1 MADYYVQGYRPPAGV
16 KDKQGVML
24 WQKTIGVK
32 ADGVW
37 GAQSQKAYENYV
49 KKMAKG
55 GIMGFVSGITSV
67 MKAATTQ
74 GDKPRAVGRFKV
86 PDAFRTTQAVKNFQ
100 KKNGLQADGIWGAQT
115 DRAYRE
121 MKQNPFA
128 AIGLA
133 ANTITSA
140 ITQMEKERQTKARAV
155 RGYSLPKAGM
165 SVWEVKQFQSQNG
178 LKADGIWGRDTQAK
192 WEARQGGVSRTIGKI
207 IDGGLKAAT
216 QTARTVKGYTLPR
229 VGMTTAEVKAFQ
241 RAQGLEADGIWGKRT
256 QAAWDRLGGIQ
267 KASVLVGASSMHVRT
282 QKNGQR
288 KQSPPMT
295 AAPLSGTLG
304 AAMKKGGQNNPLLQ
318 TKQQSAYN
326 RYTGPLGTTQTPAS
340 VFGTNDIAKRTDYYN
355 QGASVQAQNKRN
367 QFWNSI
373 GQALTDKHTVDTKA
387 LREQLEKT
395 AQKVG
400 TNEQV
405 QHMQDVKNWAVG
417 GMNGPAPQQ
426 KDNNPHVLQ
435 PKGNDSYGSMFT
447 NIDKGMDFSGQT
459 QEQKNE
465 TFLEFLENGAPK
477 VLQQVEERM
486 AEKQEKEEARKK
498 QQEAGEARTT
508 WQEYL
513 TEHAITMEKDQDE
526 QNLEALA
533 LTYLMYYQGN
543 SNAYENM
550 KRNLQSGYRIWQLDF
565 LTGEPKEGVK
575 APFGY
580 DAKGNQ
586 IANAQL
592 SGVELKQANM
602 YMLQMYR
609 AFGVDTPTDRTYME
623 NVAQQMSDS
632 FDSMFTRGTNLTNFF
647 NAKGLRLNRVDPNS
661 PYEEAENIRWNP
673 QAYRSALDEAIARAK
688 AKGNLT
694 EEQKRIIRAMELGIE
709 PENIVWT
716 GTMVVD
722 KSEVR
727 WSKAGAEKVA
737 YSYGDVLYAFGV
749 IDKATAQACEGVGNM
764 RRSEAAKKDNIT
776 GNMFVDEIVSRYLPK
791 LPKMGID
798 ILLDHTIGADWM
810 LGDTG
815 KLMNSLSDILGE
827 KAVDAIKNDVRY
839 KEMDDEEKQNAL
851 RKILDTI
858 DLYDKIN

>member
-1 MADYYVQGYRPPAGV
+1 MANYFVKGYKPPAGV
-16 KDKQGVML
+16 KDKRGVML

-49 KKMAKG
+49 RKMAKG
-55 GIMGFVSGITSV
+55 GLKGIVSGVTNVI
-67 MKAATTQ
+67 KTTAQ

-86 PDAFRTTQAVKNFQ
+86 PDAFQTTQAVKNFQ

-121 MKQNPFA
+121 MKQDPFA

-133 ANTITSA
+133 AHSINSA
-140 ITQMEKERQTKARAV
+140 ITQIEKEKQTKARAV

-178 LKADGIWGRDTQAK
+178 LKADGVWGRDTQAK
-192 WEARQGGVSRTIGKI
+192 WEARQGGVFGTIGKI
-207 IDGGLKAAT
+207 IDSGLKAAT

-229 VGMTTAEVKAFQ
+229 IGMTTAEVKAFQ

-256 QAAWDRLGGIQ
+256 QAAWDRLRGLQ
-267 KASVLVGASSMHVRT
+267 KASVLIGGSRVNVQT
-282 QKNGQR
+282 QKNAQQT
-288 KQSPPMT
+288 QSPPVT

-304 AAMKKGGQNNPLLQ
+304 TAMKKGGQSNPLLQ
-318 TKQQSAYN
+318 TKQQPAYN
-326 RYTGPLGTTQTPAS
+326 GYTGPLGTTQTPAGF
-340 VFGTNDIAKRTDYYN
+340 FGTNDIAARTNYYN

-367 QFWNSI
+367 QFWNSV
-373 GQALTDKHTVDTKA
+373 GQALTNKHTVDTKA
-387 LREQLEKT
+387 LTEQLEQA

-400 TNEQV
+400 TNEQN
-405 QHMQDVKNWAVG
+405 QHMQDVKDWAAG
-417 GMNGPAPQQ
+417 GMKGPAPQQ

-447 NIDKGMDFSGQT
+447 NVVKGAAVTGNPNGEMEDWQALADYAGSEEGQQYVEDMLEKT
-459 QEQKNE
+459 QSK
-465 TFLEFLENGAPK
+465 TDA
-477 VLQQVEERM
+477 
-486 AEKQEKEEARKK
+486 
-498 QQEAGEARTT
+498 QEAWEERTT
-508 WQEYL
+508 WDEYL

-526 QNLEALA
+526 QDLEASALA
-533 LTYLMYYQGN
+533 YLQQHG
-543 SNAYENM
+543 ENEAADKM
-550 KRNLQSGYRIWQLDF
+550 FRYLQAGYRIWQLDF
-565 LTGEPKEGVK
+565 ITGEPKEGVI

-592 SGVELKQANM
+592 SGVELKQANL

-609 AFGVDTPTDRTYME
+609 AFGVDTPTDRTYAE
-623 NVAQQMSDS
+623 NIGDQLNDS
-632 FDSMFTRGTNLTNFF
+632 FDGYAVAGITLADWL
-647 NAKGLRLNRVDPNS
+647 NADGLRLNETDKKDVF
-661 PYEEAENIRWNP
+661 EEAEYIRRNP
-673 QAYRSALDEAIARAK
+673 QAYRSALDEAIAKAK

-694 EEQKRIIRAMELGIE
+694 EEQKRIIRAMENGIA

-776 GNMFVDEIVSRYLPK
+776 GNMFVDEIVSHYLPK
-791 LPKMGID
+791 LPRLVVNQI
-798 ILLDHTIGADWM
+798 AD
-810 LGDTG
+810 
-815 KLMNSLSDILGE
+815 KLGE
-827 KAVDAIKNDVRY
+827 TENFLYSLFNEWGGKTVDEILNDPRYTRKEKNVLQDVL
-839 KEMDDEEKQNAL
+839 DIIDE
-851 RKILDTI
+851 II
-858 DLYDKIN
+858 F